1 MASVMAPKRFESVLI
16 ANRGEIACRIAHTA
30 RALGLR
36 VIAVYSDV
44 DARAHHVELADEAYL
59 IGPAPA
65 SESYLD
71 IDAILDAA
79 RQSGAAAI
87 HPGYGF
93 LSENPDFAEACTDAG
108 LVFIGPPTKAMRAM
122 GLKDEAKRLM
132 AEAGIPVVPGCSEDD
147 LDGTA
152 LARAARDIG
161 YPVLIKAV
169 AGGGGRGM
177 RRVDAPGDF
186 AGALE
191 SARREAQAAFGE
203 PRVLIEKYLG
213 TPRHIEVQIFADRHG
228 NVVHLFERD
237 CSIQR
242 RHQKVVEE
250 APAPGLPE
258 GLRRRIGEAA
268 VKAARAIGYVGA
280 GTVEF
285 IVDAGG
291 PLDEAPFYFM
301 EMNTRLQVEHPVTE
315 MITGEDLVA
324 WQVRVAMGEPLPRGQ
339 DEITCAGH
347 SIEVRLYAEDPA
359 RDFLPAA
366 GRLSCFRLPAE
377 NAHLR
382 VDTGLGEG
390 DDIPVHY
397 DPLIAKLIVFGETRD
412 AALSRLRRALKD
424 CRIAGTPT
432 NLAFLN
438 RLADHPAFAAAKLDT
453 GFIADHIADLV
464 PAPAPV
470 PERIHGLAALYVL
483 LRRRAQAQAAATASA
498 DRWSPWHRSDG
509 WRLNDQGFD
518 VLRFVD
524 GPRETTVHVTYRAN
538 GYDLD
543 CGHGPQAASGRLQA
557 GGELAAEL
565 GGLRVNATVIE
576 EDDRLTILMPG
587 ESYLLHRHD
596 PWRDAQ
602 AREEQSDRIVAPM
615 PGKVIEVA
623 VKSGDRV
630 GEGAPLVVLE
640 AMKMEHLIS
649 APGPATVAEVH
660 VAVGDQIDDGTVLMT
675 FVEPETGQR
684 DAAR

>member
-1 MASVMAPKRFESVLI
+1 MTSDRFDSVLI
-16 ANRGEIACRIAHTA
+16 ANRGEIACRIARSA
-30 RALGLR
+30 QALGLR
-36 VIAVYSDV
+36 VIVVYSQADTQ
-44 DARAHHVELADEAYL
+44 ARHVELADEAYL

-65 SESYLD
+65 SESYLN
-71 IDAILDAA
+71 IDAILEAA
-79 RQSGAAAI
+79 RQSGATAI

-93 LSENPDFAEACTDAG
+93 LSENADFADACTDAG
-108 LVFIGPPTKAMRAM
+108 LIFIGPPAKAMRAM
-122 GLKDEAKRLM
+122 GLKHKAKRLM
-132 AEAGIPVVPGCSEDD
+132 ADAGIPVVPGFDRDD
-147 LDGTA
+147 PDGDA
-152 LARAARDIG
+152 LAGAAEKIG

-203 PRVLIEKYLG
+203 PRVLIEKYLQ
-213 TPRHIEVQIFADRHG
+213 TPRHIEVQIFADTHG

-250 APAPGLPE
+250 ASAPGLPE
-258 GLRRRIGEAA
+258 ELRRRMGEAA
-268 VKAARAIGYVGA
+268 VAAARAIDYVGA

-291 PLDEAPFYFM
+291 PLEDALFYFM

-315 MITGEDLVA
+315 MITGTDLVA
-324 WQVRVAMGEPLPRGQ
+324 WQVRVAMGEALPRDQ

-347 SIEVRLYAEDPA
+347 AIEVRLYAEDPA

-366 GRLSCFRLPAE
+366 GRLSCFRLPPEDAY
-377 NAHLR
+377 LR
-382 VDTGLGEG
+382 VETGLREG
-390 DDIPVHY
+390 DNIPVHY
-397 DPLIAKLIVFGETRD
+397 DPLIAKLIVRGDTRD
-412 AALSRLRRALKD
+412 AALARLRRALKA

-470 PERIHGLAALYVL
+470 PERIHALAALYTL
-483 LRRRAQAQAAATASA
+483 LRRRQQAQAAATASA

-518 VLRFVD
+518 VLRFID
-524 GPRETTVHVTYRAN
+524 GPRETAVHVTYRAN

-543 CGHGPQAASGRLQA
+543 AGGGSRAASGVLEA
-557 GGELAAEL
+557 NGELAAEL
-565 GGLRVNATVIE
+565 DGVRLNATGIE
-576 EDDRLTILMPG
+576 DDDRLTLLMAG
-587 ESYLLHRHD
+587 ESHILRRHD

-602 AREEQSDRIVAPM
+602 AMEEQSDRIVAPM

-623 VKSGDRV
+623 VKPGDRV
-630 GEGAPLVVLE
+630 GEGAPLIVLE

-649 APGPATVAEVH
+649 APGPATVAEVY
-660 VAVGDQIDDGTVLMT
+660 VEIGDQIDDGTVLMT
-675 FVEPETGQR
+675 FAEPESGPR
-684 DAAR
+684 KAAR